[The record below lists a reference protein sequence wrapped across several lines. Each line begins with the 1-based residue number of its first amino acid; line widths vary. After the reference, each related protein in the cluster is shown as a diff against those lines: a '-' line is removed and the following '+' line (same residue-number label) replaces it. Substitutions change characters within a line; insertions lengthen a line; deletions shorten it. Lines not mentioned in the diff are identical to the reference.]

1 MQGVPIEKA
10 VEVGLTVHKP
20 EEARQSMRER
30 MDAVRKNIG
39 VGDSLWERWRTWIQ
53 NDEMGRR
60 KRVSF
65 MATYMQMAKKALQ
78 VVEA

>member
-1 MQGVPIEKA
+1 M
-10 VEVGLTVHKP
+10 EVGLTVHKL

-39 VGDSLWERWRTWIQ
+39 VGDSLWERWQTWIQ

-65 MATYMQMAKKALQ
+65 MVTYMQMVKKALQ

>member
-1 MQGVPIEKA
+1 
-10 VEVGLTVHKP
+10 
-20 EEARQSMRER
+20 

-65 MATYMQMAKKALQ
+65 MVTYMQMAEKAL
-78 VVEA
+78 

>member
-1 MQGVPIEKA
+1 LHGVPIEKA
-10 VEVGLTVHKP
+10 MEVGLTVHKL

-30 MDAVRKNIG
+30 MDTVRKNIV

-65 MATYMQMAKKALQ
+65 MAT
-78 VVEA
+78 